1 MSVVAQQGDNV
12 TLVCTARAVDFFDV
26 IRLTLTPSSDHGA
39 ESTHHQRRQQQQER
53 WTIADNDVIKPPF
66 LALPRYG
73 VTMTTHGRRAVVEL
87 TLNGLYYDTSCLQK
101 TMQGCFC
108 QNFVQIFFTNYENF
122 LPKNGKKENM
132 QGALIFH
139 VIYFA
144 STHYRVKRSAS
155 HVISSFLAIFVPKKS
170 SFAKI

>member
-1 MSVVAQQGDNV
+1 
-12 TLVCTARAVDFFDV
+12 
-26 IRLTLTPSSDHGA
+26 
-39 ESTHHQRRQQQQER
+39 
-53 WTIADNDVIKPPF
+53 
-66 LALPRYG
+66 
-73 VTMTTHGRRAVVEL
+73 
-87 TLNGLYYDTSCLQK
+87 
-101 TMQGCFC
+101 MQGCFC

-170 SFAKI
+170 SFAKIWQSSNQNNFAQFFGTRCTRTRASTICRNVDMFGILQDNDNSL